1 MLILDHEKYNQEMGF
16 DLSTNL
22 IEEESMLFTYQ
33 LFNGIHFAMAEH
45 LRLGLRYRWMRV
57 REMEFFTSRDLH
69 LAELSLGYVF

>member
-1 MLILDHEKYNQEMGF
+1 MNQEMGF

-33 LFNGIHFAMAEH
+33 LFNGINFAMAEN

-57 REMEFFTSRDLH
+57 GEMEFFTSRDLH